1 MRLWSDYLASFLDTS
16 IIPAVY
22 GNNRDLH
29 ICFAESDVEPQ
40 KGLVD
45 TFLLVK
51 VL

>member
-1 MRLWSDYLASFLDTS
+1 MRLWSDYLAGLLDTG
-16 IIPAVY
+16 IMLAVY
-22 GNNRDLH
+22 GNNRNLH